1 MDYVKGYYVTEVS
14 SLKRNAHISFLSVC
28 SALRYRRAPRIAS
41 STRRD
46 PVLQTR
52 NYQLCSMSNN
62 HQYDKPIY
70 LLTSLTIE

>member
-52 NYQLCSMSNN
+52 NINYAQCPTIMNTTN
-62 HQYDKPIY
+62 QF
-70 LLTSLTIE
+70 TS